1 MRRQCGDDRARRA
14 RSLQAGEV
22 LLVRLRR
29 ESARQ
34 PRRALLGRAV
44 LLLET
49 NGARTL
55 GAAAGNGA
63 RGAAAGNER
72 DKANR
77 LPARTSL
84 FVTYYSFG

>member
-1 MRRQCGDDRARRA
+1 M
-14 RSLQAGEV
+14 
-22 LLVRLRR
+22 
-29 ESARQ
+29 
-34 PRRALLGRAV
+34 

-55 GAAAGNGA
+55 GAAAGNG
-63 RGAAAGNER
+63 GEVLPLGTGGEVLLLEAGGEG
-72 DKANR
+72 NR

>member
-1 MRRQCGDDRARRA
+1 M
-14 RSLQAGEV
+14 
-22 LLVRLRR
+22 
-29 ESARQ
+29 
-34 PRRALLGRAV
+34 

-55 GAAAGNGA
+55 GAAAGNG
-63 RGAAAGNER
+63 GEVLLLEAGGEVLLL
-72 DKANR
+72 KAGGEVLLLKAGGEGNR

>member
-1 MRRQCGDDRARRA
+1 M
-14 RSLQAGEV
+14 
-22 LLVRLRR
+22 
-29 ESARQ
+29 
-34 PRRALLGRAV
+34 

-55 GAAAGNGA
+55 GAAAGNG
-63 RGAAAGNER
+63 GEVLLLEAGRAVLLLE
-72 DKANR
+72 AGGEGNR